1 MKPIMNK
8 TEDENQSPAFVS
20 SEAIEYSNKAALRR
34 KLLISGISKG
44 SVVAAATIP
53 IKSLATQRYVT
64 TNGKICTVSGTQSAA
79 HSQTAGFQECVGGHP
94 SYYCDTKKWPSPS
107 NCKVGNITFT
117 PKSPCKV
124 LCGGSSN
131 TTLIDCLKNTP
142 NHDNSVIITAIL
154 NACKAKESPIV
165 KSAYSPEELKS
176 RFGDTRR
183 QATLDFCRGYM
194 QTKRS

>member
-1 MKPIMNK
+1 MNK
-8 TEDENQSPAFVS
+8 TEDKNQPPGSAP
-20 SEAIEYSNKAALRR
+20 SEAFEESTKAVLRR

-44 SVVAAATIP
+44 SAVAAATIP
-53 IKSLATQRYVT
+53 IKSLATQPYVT
-64 TNGKICTVSGTQSAA
+64 ANGKICTVSGTQSAA

-107 NCKVGNITFT
+107 NCKVGSTSFT
-117 PKSPCKV
+117 PKSPCKI

-131 TTLIDCLKNTP
+131 TLLIDCLKNTP
-142 NHDNSVIITAIL
+142 DHDNSVIITAIL
-154 NACKAKESPIV
+154 NSCKAKESTAFR
-165 KSAYSPEELKS
+165 SAYSPEELMS
-176 RFGDTRR
+176 RFSDTRR